1 MLRDRI
7 LDPNGEEFNERTRNV
22 LKEIFDSIQAN
33 DVDMLNPVPV
43 DEEEQISLES
53 IKMIDFD
60 ILLGMLIVKAADE
73 PLYIFQFLES
83 QGYDMWLTQAAK

>member
-1 MLRDRI
+1 
-7 LDPNGEEFNERTRNV
+7 
-22 LKEIFDSIQAN
+22 
-33 DVDMLNPVPV
+33 MLNPVPV

-73 PLYIFQFLES
+73 PLYIFHFLES